1 MEDTT
6 GGGRVEDDEK
16 LGLFGLALGI
26 GLGLWATVGDGGIA
40 VGVFAVLIIVA
51 GLAWLSTSLI

>member
-1 MEDTT
+1 M
-6 GGGRVEDDEK
+6 EDDEK

-51 GLAWLSTSLI
+51 SLAWLSTSLI